1 MANGARPAGERGIRV
16 VRSARVRRDVWAVV
30 VVGLG
35 LTAGV
40 VLLRSDDAPGR
51 PAEPPP
57 APRAAA
63 PAPAPPAP
71 SRLADA
77 GVPAGPGDQPS
88 APPTLP
94 TTMPKT
100 LRGKLRALKALGV
113 TPTRG
118 PDGRRQVDTAQVI
131 DALNAAGIHEG
142 IAAFGRPGTD
152 PPKPGIIVPD
162 DYQLPEGYVRHY
174 QTTDDGQPLPP
185 ILMFHPD
192 YTFVD
197 QDGKPVEI
205 PADRVVPP
213 ELAPPDLPIDRLRV
227 PAPSGRTR

>member
-1 MANGARPAGERGIRV
+1 MANGARPVGSKSVRV
-16 VRSARVRRDVWAVV
+16 VRGGRIRRDVWGVV

-35 LTAGV
+35 LAVGLV
-40 VLLRSDDAPGR
+40 VVRSGESPAR
-51 PAEPPP
+51 PAEPPA
-57 APRAAA
+57 APRAA
-63 PAPAPPAP
+63 PAGPAP
-71 SRLADA
+71 SPRADA
-77 GVPAGPGDQPS
+77 GAPAVPEERPS
-88 APPTLP
+88 APRTLP
-94 TTMPKT
+94 ATMPRT

-113 TPTRG
+113 TPERG
-118 PDGRRQVDTAQVI
+118 PDGRRRLDAAPVI

-162 DYQLPEGYVRHY
+162 DFPLPEGYVRHY
-174 QTTDDGQPLPP
+174 QTTDDGQPLPA

-197 QDGKPVEI
+197 ENGNPIEI

-213 ELAPPDLPIDRLRV
+213 ELAPPDLPIERLEV
-227 PAPSGRTR
+227 PAPSDRAR